1 MFISKFWTAIW
12 STFKILRCSYMRI
25 IYFLQQL
32 TKYTEVT
39 LIHLCKIQ
47 MKEQTLLLLFFFWM
61 RNIFFNFSPPSLS
74 YLSILLYDHFLIR
87 ISKHLIDSSKKNVF
101 SINLFYF
108 YIKYKPEK
116 IKKADCRQS
125 NMPIWTFCNSSK
137 LNKLFLFYSFSITS
151 QPHLKM
157 VTISTYDPIKMK
169 IFTVTGPR

>member
-12 STFKILRCSYMRI
+12 STFKILGCSYGRK

-32 TKYTEVT
+32 TKYTQIT

-47 MKEQTLLLLFFFWM
+47 MEEQTFFFFFFWM
-61 RNIFFNFSPPSLS
+61 RNIFLNFSPPSLS

-108 YIKYKPEK
+108 YIKYKLEK
-116 IKKADCRQS
+116 IKKADCWQS

-137 LNKLFLFYSFSITS
+137 LNQLFLFYSFSITS

-169 IFTVTGPR
+169 TFTVTGPR

>member
-1 MFISKFWTAIW
+1 MKHFQNIRLLIREKNLFFTTAHKVHPDYSHTSVQNSNGRANIFFFFI
-12 STFKILRCSYMRI
+12 
-25 IYFLQQL
+25 FL
-32 TKYTEVT
+32 
-39 LIHLCKIQ
+39 
-47 MKEQTLLLLFFFWM
+47 FFWM
-61 RNIFFNFSPPSLS
+61 CNIFLNFSPPSLS

-108 YIKYKPEK
+108 YIKYKLEK
-116 IKKADCRQS
+116 IKKADCWQS

-137 LNKLFLFYSFSITS
+137 LNQLFLFYSFSITS

-169 IFTVTGPR
+169 TFTVTGPR